1 MRGLVAFLSLQVK
14 GPQFPVNCLFLSL
27 VYFFPSW
34 VVSPFLVDF
43 SFKEFLDTFVV
54 AVTCVFPSC

>member
-1 MRGLVAFLSLQVK
+1 M
-14 GPQFPVNCLFLSL
+14 NCLFLSL

-34 VVSPFLVDF
+34 AVGAFLVDF

-54 AVTCVFPSC
+54 AVTHVFPGC